1 LIDPNGRDGRGFADL
16 VDGDDRN
23 RAMIQP
29 ESNLNLNSLL
39 PVQAP
44 AAGFPFSMETIKQY

>member
-29 ESNLNLNSLL
+29 ESNLNLNSPLL
-39 PVQAP
+39 FKHQQLV
-44 AAGFPFSMETIKQY
+44 FSMETIKNY